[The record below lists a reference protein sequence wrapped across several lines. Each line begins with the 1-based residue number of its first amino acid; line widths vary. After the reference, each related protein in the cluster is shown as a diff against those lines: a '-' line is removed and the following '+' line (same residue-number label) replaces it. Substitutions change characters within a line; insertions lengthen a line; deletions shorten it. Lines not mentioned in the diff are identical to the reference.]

1 MDLAWSLSMILPICG
16 KGVGARLDVDG
27 EPGDNIGRRLAP
39 GEQKSAYC
47 GDTDEPGTDATEPV
61 KSL

>member
-1 MDLAWSLSMILPICG
+1 MIPPTCG
-16 KGVGARLDVDG
+16 KDVGARLDVDG

-39 GEQKSAYC
+39 GEQKSAHC

-61 KSL
+61 KSLGRGI

>member
-1 MDLAWSLSMILPICG
+1 MILPTCG

-27 EPGDNIGRRLAP
+27 EPGDNIGRSLAL

-61 KSL
+61 KSLGRGI